1 MKLISSQKKW
11 VNLRE
16 VQNDGGSLQCKLS
29 DRDMVSKTL
38 PGDVFSS
45 TITHMKIFRK
55 FMKKVFFE
63 ILAFFKFYSFLRI
76 FSLLN
81 YVQKIDLNKD

>member
-1 MKLISSQKKW
+1 MRKYRIKPKSSLKKW

-16 VQNDGGSLQCKLS
+16 VQNDGDFLQYKLF

-45 TITHMKIFRK
+45 TIAHMKIFPK
-55 FMKKVFFE
+55 FMKKVFVEF
-63 ILAFFKFYSFLRI
+63 LAFLQIPLI
-76 FSLLN
+76 FT
-81 YVQKIDLNKD
+81 YCGIF